1 MTSGI
6 DEFAAASEAASGNV
20 GTQNGNTPASAPAV
34 AGPAMEFDD
43 PFATGDQI
51 KSGGGGQWDPRIP
64 FEEIA
69 GRTVLMIP
77 REFRFDAP
85 NPFPGQEGN
94 KREEFRVDLV
104 ILDGG
109 PLEFDVLDREA
120 STDTNKVYKTET
132 ISTFPHMAK
141 LQSVAQGSLIG
152 KLKGLTGLTANET
165 KNYTWQVGATQLY
178 LGVMSYAPYAA
189 AERKGA
195 TIDTV
200 TATVK
205 QWIDRGRKGT
215 KPEYTWILD
224 YRPDVLTQERRK
236 LALKWWSEN
245 KNAL

>member
-6 DEFAAASEAASGNV
+6 DEFAAASEAASGNA
-20 GTQNGNTPASAPAV
+20 GTQNGNTPASAPAT

-51 KSGGGGQWDPRIP
+51 KGGGGGQWDPRIP

-77 REFRFDAP
+77 REFAFAAND
-85 NPFPGQEGN
+85 PFNEG
-94 KREEFRVDLV
+94 KTREEFRVDLV

-109 PLEFDVLDREA
+109 PLEFDVLDKEK
-120 STDTNKVYKTET
+120 STEISKVYKTER
-132 ISTFPHMAK
+132 IESFPHRAR
-141 LQSVAQGSLIG
+141 LQSVAQGALVG
-152 KLKGLTGLTANET
+152 KLKGITGLARTESQ
-165 KNYTWQVGATQLY
+165 NYAWQVGATQLY
-178 LGVMSYAPYAA
+178 LGVMARKPYAP

-200 TATVK
+200 TAAYE
-205 QWIDRGRKGT
+205 QWVSRGKKGT
-215 KPEYTWILD
+215 EPEYTWILD
-224 YRPDVLTQERRK
+224 YRPDVLTQERRQ

-245 KNAL
+245 RNSI